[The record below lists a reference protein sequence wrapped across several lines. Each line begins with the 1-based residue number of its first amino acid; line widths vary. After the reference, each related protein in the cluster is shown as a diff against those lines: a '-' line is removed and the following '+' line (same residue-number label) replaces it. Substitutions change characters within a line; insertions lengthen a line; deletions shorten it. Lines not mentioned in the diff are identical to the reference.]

1 MLRVVSSVRLW
12 FQKDRLHGTFWRC
25 DCNITKKILK
35 AIITPQPSLSLSLSD
50 FHSSPITSSNDSS
63 LSCCTCGSSKN
74 GSHMWEKSDAVT
86 EIQCERVSVPRGI
99 QTLPISVHFQLTLE
113 FVFRRGN
120 GADVNSLHHT
130 PQLMCFTME
139 CRIHI

>member
-1 MLRVVSSVRLW
+1 MRLW

-35 AIITPQPSLSLSLSD
+35 AIITPQPSLSPSLSLFD

-86 EIQCERVSVPRGI
+86 EIQSERVSVPRGI

-113 FVFRRGN
+113 FIFRRGN
-120 GADVNSLHHT
+120 GADVNSLHHM
-130 PQLMCFTME
+130 PQLMCFTMD